1 MRTYLTNEQ
10 TNSEENERLESLE
23 KENHM
28 LNAKNKSLNERAD
41 FMEECIAEMAMQL
54 YS

>member
-28 LNAKNKSLNERAD
+28 LNAKNKSLSERAD

>member
-10 TNSEENERLESLE
+10 TKTEDQERLESLE

-28 LNAKNKSLNERAD
+28 LKMQNNALSDQYQFLESVVTEIIMKT
-41 FMEECIAEMAMQL
+41 
-54 YS
+54 Y

>member
-10 TNSEENERLESLE
+10 ANSEENERLESLE

-28 LNAKNKSLNERAD
+28 LNAKNKSLSERAD